1 MIEGLM
7 QALTPSHMLWLTVG
21 VMIGMV
27 VGTLPGLTATM
38 GTALLVPFTFAL
50 EPGEGVA
57 MLGGIYVCA
66 MFSDAIPACLVN
78 TPGTPAAMATAFDGH
93 PMVLEGC
100 GQEAIVASCFS
111 SALGT
116 LFGAGCY
123 LLLAF
128 PMITI
133 ALLFGP
139 PEFFWLGIFALT
151 IVGSLA
157 GDSVLKGL
165 AGGAIGL
172 LISSVGI
179 SHANEVARYTLGVPE
194 LRGGVSLVAGL
205 IGIFAVP
212 QVFSMVSELRRKE
225 FVAEY
230 KPRRGVTLKTIT
242 RVLAQPMHFV
252 RSAVI
257 GSFIGILPGAG
268 SPIAALISYNEAV
281 RWSKDK
287 SRYGKGD
294 LRGVTA
300 SEIANNAAAP
310 AAMIPLVTLGV
321 PGSSVAA
328 VIAGALMLQG
338 LNPGPELFQGN
349 GTLVYSF
356 GWSLMLAGI
365 VTFILGS
372 LFAPLLV
379 RIIRIPLR
387 LLAPLI
393 IFLAVIGAYAIR
405 NNIFDV
411 YIMFGIGV
419 FVFLIKPLGFHPGPI
434 GLGLILGPII
444 EPSLVQAMY
453 LADASSIGEVFFSGT
468 LNIILI
474 TLTVISIALVIWTRM
489 KDRAQKRVG
498 NSAEGQSAA
507 ADETEQ
513 EAACKD

>member
-7 QALTPSHMLWLTVG
+7 LAVTPSYLFWLTVG

-50 EPGEGVA
+50 PPGAGIA
-57 MLGGIYVCA
+57 MLGGLYVCA
-66 MFSDAIPACLVN
+66 MFSDAIPAVLVN
-78 TPGTPAAMATAFDGH
+78 TPGTPSAMATAFDGH
-93 PMVLEGC
+93 PMTLQGR
-100 GQEAIVASCFS
+100 GQEAIIAACFS

-116 LFGAGCY
+116 LFGAACY
-123 LLLAF
+123 LLLAW

-133 ALLFGP
+133 ALKFGP
-139 PEFFWLGIFALT
+139 PEFFWLGVFALT
-151 IVGSLA
+151 IIGSLA
-157 GDSVLKGL
+157 GESILKGL

-179 SHANEVARYTLGVPE
+179 SHGTELSRFTFGIPE

-205 IGIFAVP
+205 IGVFAVP
-212 QVFSMVSELRRKE
+212 QVLSMVAELRRKE
-225 FVAEY
+225 FIAEF
-230 KPRRGVTLKTIT
+230 KPKGGETLKTILK
-242 RVLAQPMHFV
+242 VLSHPVHVV

-257 GSFIGILPGAG
+257 GTFIGILPGAG
-268 SPIAALISYNEAV
+268 SPIAALVSYNEAV

-321 PGSSVAA
+321 PGSSPAA
-328 VIAGALMLQG
+328 VIAGALMLRG
-338 LNPGPELFQGN
+338 LNPGPELFQSD

-356 GWSLMLAGI
+356 GWSLFLAGI

-372 LFAPLLV
+372 LFSPLLV

-393 IFLAVIGAYAIR
+393 MLLAVIGAYAIR

-411 YIMFGIGV
+411 YLMLGIGV
-419 FVFLIKPLGFHPGPI
+419 FVYFVRRLGLHPGPI

-453 LADASSIGEVFFSGT
+453 IADATSIGDVFFTGT
-468 LNIILI
+468 VNIILI
-474 TLTVISIALVIWTRM
+474 TITVLSISLVAWSRRKIWTQQ
-489 KDRAQKRVG
+489 RARDSIEG
-498 NSAEGQSAA
+498 RSAPAA
-507 ADETEQ
+507 AD
-513 EAACKD
+513 AG

>member
-7 QALTPSHMLWLTVG
+7 QALTPSYMLWLIVG
-21 VMIGMV
+21 VMMGMI

-50 EPGEGVA
+50 EPGAGIA
-57 MLGGIYVCA
+57 MLGGLYVCA

-93 PMVLEGC
+93 PMTLEGR

-111 SALGT
+111 SFLGT
-116 LFGAGCY
+116 IFGAGCY
-123 LLLAF
+123 LLLAW
-128 PMITI
+128 PMVTI
-133 ALLFGP
+133 ALKFGP
-139 PEFFWLGIFALT
+139 PEFFWLGVFALT
-151 IVGSLA
+151 IIGSLA
-157 GDSVLKGL
+157 GDSILKGL
-165 AGGAIGL
+165 AGGGIGL

-179 SHANEVARYTLGVPE
+179 SHGNELARFTFGMPE

-205 IGIFAVP
+205 IGVFAIP
-212 QVFSMVSELRRKE
+212 QVLSMVADLRRKE
-225 FVAEY
+225 FIAEY
-230 KPRRGVTLKTIT
+230 SPKPGETMKTIKK
-242 RVLAQPMHFV
+242 VLEHPVHV
-252 RSAVI
+252 IRSAVI

-268 SPIAALISYNEAV
+268 SPIAALVSYNEAI
-281 RWSKDK
+281 RWAKDK
-287 SRYGKGD
+287 SRFGKGD

-310 AAMIPLVTLGV
+310 ASMIPLVTLGV
-321 PGSSVAA
+321 PGSSPAA
-328 VIAGALMLQG
+328 VIAGALMLRG
-338 LNPGPELFQGN
+338 LNPGPELFQTN

-356 GWSLMLAGI
+356 GWSLMIAGF

-393 IFLAVIGAYAIR
+393 MLLAVIGAYAIR

-411 YIMFGIGV
+411 YIMLGLGV
-419 FVFLIKPLGFHPGPI
+419 FVFLVKRLGFHPGPI

-444 EPSLVQAMY
+444 EPSLVQALY
-453 LADASSIGEVFFSGT
+453 ISDASSIGNIFFTGT
-468 LNIILI
+468 VNIILI
-474 TLTVISIALVIWTRM
+474 TLSVLSVAMVVWARW
-489 KDRAQKRVG
+489 RERV
-498 NSAEGQSAA
+498 NERQSASAEGRSAVA
-507 ADETEQ
+507 AETE
-513 EAACKD
+513 

>member
-7 QALTPSHMLWLTVG
+7 QALTPSYLLWMTVG

-50 EPGEGVA
+50 PPGAGVA
-57 MLGGIYVCA
+57 MLGGLYVCA
-66 MFSDAIPACLVN
+66 MFSDAIPAVLVN

-93 PMVLEGC
+93 PMVLQGR

-111 SALGT
+111 SAIGT
-116 LFGAGCY
+116 LFGAACY
-123 LLLAF
+123 LLLAW

-133 ALLFGP
+133 ALKFGP
-139 PEFFWLGIFALT
+139 SEFFWLGVFALT
-151 IVGSLA
+151 IIGSLA

-172 LISSVGI
+172 LISAVGI
-179 SHANEVARYTLGVPE
+179 SHGNELSRFTFNVPE
-194 LRGGVSLVAGL
+194 LRGGVSLVAAL
-205 IGIFAVP
+205 IGVFAIP
-212 QVFSMVSELRRKE
+212 QVLSMVAEMRKKE
-225 FVAEY
+225 FIAEY
-230 KPRRGVTLKTIT
+230 KPRRGDTLKTI
-242 RVLAQPMHFV
+242 RKVLAHPVHVV
-252 RSAVI
+252 RSSVI
-257 GSFIGILPGAG
+257 GAFIGILPGAG
-268 SPIAALISYNEAV
+268 SPIAALVSYNEAV
-281 RWSKDK
+281 RWAKDK
-287 SRYGKGD
+287 SQFGKGD

-321 PGSSVAA
+321 PGSAPAA
-328 VIAGALMLQG
+328 VIAGALMLRG
-338 LNPGPELFQGN
+338 LNPGPELFQSD
-349 GTLVYSF
+349 GTLVFSF
-356 GWSLMLAGI
+356 GWSLLLAGI

-393 IFLAVIGAYAIR
+393 MLLAVIGAFAIR

-411 YIMFGIGV
+411 YIMLGLGV
-419 FVFLIKPLGFHPGPI
+419 FVFLVRRLGFHPGPI

-444 EPSLVQAMY
+444 EPSLVQALY
-453 LADASSIGEVFFSGT
+453 ISDATSIGRVFFTGT

-474 TLTVISIALVIWTRM
+474 ALSVLSIGFVVWTRH
-489 KDRAQKRVG
+489 KERALDGIADREK
-498 NSAEGQSAA
+498 
-507 ADETEQ
+507 TE
-513 EAACKD
+513 

>member
-1 MIEGLM
+1 VIEGLM
-7 QALTPSHMLWLTVG
+7 QALTPSYMLWLTVG
-21 VMIGMV
+21 VMMGMV

-57 MLGGIYVCA
+57 MLGGLYVCA

-78 TPGTPAAMATAFDGH
+78 TPGTPGAMATAFDGH
-93 PMVLEGC
+93 PMTLQGR
-100 GQEAIVASCFS
+100 GHEAIVASCFS

-128 PMITI
+128 PMIKI

-139 PEFFWLGIFALT
+139 AEFFWLGVFALT
-151 IVGSLA
+151 IIGSLA
-157 GDSVLKGL
+157 GDSILKGL

-172 LISSVGI
+172 LISAVGI
-179 SHANEVARYTLGVPE
+179 SHANEVARYTFGVPD

-205 IGIFAVP
+205 IGVFAVP
-212 QVFSMVSELRRKE
+212 QVLSMVTELRKKE
-225 FVAEY
+225 FIAEY
-230 KPRRGVTLKTIT
+230 KPKRGVALKTIAE
-242 RVLAQPMHFV
+242 VLSHPVHV
-252 RSAVI
+252 IRSAVI

-268 SPIAALISYNEAV
+268 SPIAALVSYNEAV

-287 SRYGKGD
+287 SQYGKGD

-321 PGSSVAA
+321 PGSSPAA
-328 VIAGALMLQG
+328 VIAGALMLRG
-338 LNPGPELFQGN
+338 LNPGPELFQSD
-349 GTLVYSF
+349 GTLVFSF

-365 VTFILGS
+365 LTFILGS

-379 RIIRIPLR
+379 RIISIPLR

-393 IFLAVIGAYAIR
+393 MFLAVIGSYAIR

-411 YIMFGIGV
+411 YIMLGLGV
-419 FVFLIKPLGFHPGPI
+419 FVFLVKRLGFHPGPI
-434 GLGLILGPII
+434 GLGLILGPIV

-453 LADASSIGEVFFSGT
+453 MADASSIGNVFFSGT

-474 TLTVISIALVIWTRM
+474 TLTVLSLSFVVWTRR
-489 KDRAQKRVG
+489 KDRAQERASDSV
-498 NSAEGQSAA
+498 EG
-507 ADETEQ
+507 
-513 EAACKD
+513 

>member
-7 QALTPSHMLWLTVG
+7 QALQPSYMFWLTVG

-27 VGTLPGLTATM
+27 VGALPGLTATM

-57 MLGGIYVCA
+57 MLGGLYVCA
-66 MFSDAIPACLVN
+66 MFSDAIPAVLVN

-93 PMVLEGC
+93 PMVLEGR

-123 LLLAF
+123 LLLAL

-133 ALLFGP
+133 ALKFGP
-139 PEFFWLGIFALT
+139 PEFFWLGVFALT
-151 IVGSLA
+151 IIGSLA
-157 GDSVLKGL
+157 GDSILKGL

-179 SHANEVARYTLGVPE
+179 SHGNEIARFTFGIPE
-194 LRGGVSLVAGL
+194 FRGGVSLVAGL
-205 IGIFAVP
+205 IGVFAIP
-212 QVFSMVSELRRKE
+212 QVFSMIMQLRKKE
-225 FVAEY
+225 FIAEY
-230 KPRRGVTLKTIT
+230 KPKSGETMKTIK
-242 RVLAQPMHFV
+242 RVLAHPV
-252 RSAVI
+252 NVIRSAMI

-268 SPIAALISYNEAV
+268 SPIAALVSYSEAV

-287 SRYGKGD
+287 SRFGKGD
-294 LRGVTA
+294 LRGVVA
-300 SEIANNAAAP
+300 SEVANNAAAP
-310 AAMIPLVTLGV
+310 AAMIPLITLGV
-321 PGSSVAA
+321 PGSSPAA
-328 VIAGALMLQG
+328 VIAGALMLRG
-338 LNPGPELFQGN
+338 LNPGPELFQTD

-356 GWSLMLAGI
+356 GWSLLLAGI

-372 LFAPLLV
+372 LFAPMLV
-379 RIIRIPLR
+379 RVISIPLR

-393 IFLAVIGAYAIR
+393 MLLAVIGAYAIR

-411 YIMFGIGV
+411 YIMLGIGV
-419 FVFLIKPLGFHPGPI
+419 FVFLIKRLGFHPGPI

-453 LADASSIGEVFFSGT
+453 IADATSVWNVFFTGT
-468 LNIILI
+468 INIILI
-474 TLTVISIALVIWTRM
+474 SFSVLSIAFVVWSRRM
-489 KDRAQKRVG
+489 DRAQERASV
-498 NSAEGQSAA
+498 STEGRL
-507 ADETEQ
+507 ADAQETE
-513 EAACKD
+513 

>member
-7 QALTPSHMLWLTVG
+7 QALTPSYLLWMTVG
-21 VMIGMV
+21 VTIGMV

-50 EPGEGVA
+50 PPGAGVA
-57 MLGGIYVCA
+57 MLGGLYVCA
-66 MFSDAIPACLVN
+66 MFSDAIPAVLVN

-93 PMVLEGC
+93 PMVLQGR

-116 LFGAGCY
+116 LFGAVCY
-123 LLLAF
+123 LLLAW

-133 ALLFGP
+133 ALKFGP
-139 PEFFWLGIFALT
+139 PEFFWLGVFALT
-151 IVGSLA
+151 IIGSLA
-157 GDSVLKGL
+157 GDSILKGL

-179 SHANEVARYTLGVPE
+179 SHGNELARFTFGIPE
-194 LRGGVSLVAGL
+194 LRGGVSLVAAL
-205 IGIFAVP
+205 IGVFAIP
-212 QVFSMVSELRRKE
+212 QVLSMVAELRRKE

-230 KPRRGVTLKTIT
+230 KRKSGETLKTIKK
-242 RVLAQPMHFV
+242 VLAHPVHVV

-257 GSFIGILPGAG
+257 GTFIGILPGAG
-268 SPIAALISYNEAV
+268 SPIAALVSYNEAV

-287 SRYGKGD
+287 SGYGKGD

-310 AAMIPLVTLGV
+310 AAMIPLITLGV
-321 PGSSVAA
+321 PGSAPAA
-328 VIAGALMLQG
+328 VIAGALMLRG
-338 LNPGPELFQGN
+338 LNPGPELFQTN

-356 GWSLMLAGI
+356 GWSLLFAGI

-379 RIIRIPLR
+379 RIISIPLR

-393 IFLAVIGAYAIR
+393 MLLAVIGAFAIR

-411 YIMFGIGV
+411 YIMLGLGV
-419 FVFLIKPLGFHPGPI
+419 FVFLIKRLGFHPGPI

-453 LADASSIGEVFFSGT
+453 IADATSVGRVFFTGT

-474 TLTVISIALVIWTRM
+474 ALSVLSISFVVWTRR
-489 KDRAQKRVG
+489 KERAQERM
-498 NSAEGQSAA
+498 S
-507 ADETEQ
+507 EQ
-513 EAACKD
+513 GEEE

>member
-1 MIEGLM
+1 VIEGLL
-7 QALTPSHMLWLTVG
+7 QTLTPSVMLWLTVG

-50 EPGEGVA
+50 PTDAGIA
-57 MLGGIYVCA
+57 MLGGLYVCA
-66 MFSDAIPACLVN
+66 MFSDAIPAVLVN

-93 PMVLEGC
+93 PMVHQGR
-100 GQEAIVASCFS
+100 GQEAIVAACFA
-111 SALGT
+111 SAFGT

-123 LLLAF
+123 LLLAW

-133 ALLFGP
+133 ALKFGP
-139 PEFFWLGIFALT
+139 AEFFWLGIFALT
-151 IVGSLA
+151 IIGSLA
-157 GDSVLKGL
+157 SGSILKGL

-179 SHANEVARYTLGVPE
+179 SHGNEISRFTYGIPE
-194 LRGGVSLVAGL
+194 LRGGISLVAGL

-212 QVFSMVSELRRKE
+212 QVLSMVADLRKSDYI
-225 FVAEY
+225 ADY
-230 KPRRGVTLKTIT
+230 KSKRGVTLQTVKN
-242 RVLAQPMHFV
+242 VLSNPIHGI

-268 SPIAALISYNEAV
+268 SPIAALVSYNEAV

-287 SRYGKGD
+287 SKFGKGD

-321 PGSSVAA
+321 PGSSPAA
-328 VIAGALMLQG
+328 VIAGALMLRG
-338 LNPGPELFQGN
+338 LNPGPELFQSD
-349 GTLVYSF
+349 GTLVYTF
-356 GWSLMLAGI
+356 GWSLLVAGI

-379 RIIRIPLR
+379 WIIRIPLR

-393 IFLAVIGAYAIR
+393 MLLAVIGAYAIR

-411 YIMFGIGV
+411 YLMLGLGV
-419 FVFLIKPLGFHPGPI
+419 FVFLVRRLGFHPGPI

-444 EPSLVQAMY
+444 EPSLVQALY
-453 LADASSIGEVFFSGT
+453 IADATSIGHVFFTGT
-468 LNIILI
+468 INIILI
-474 TLTVISIALVIWTRM
+474 VLTILSIALVLWARWKDHVRERASTRLE
-489 KDRAQKRVG
+489 DRTEVVG
-498 NSAEGQSAA
+498 EP
-507 ADETEQ
+507 E
-513 EAACKD
+513 

>member
-7 QALTPSHMLWLTVG
+7 QALTPSYLLWMTVG
-21 VMIGMV
+21 VTIGMV

-50 EPGEGVA
+50 PPGAGVA
-57 MLGGIYVCA
+57 MLGGLYVCA
-66 MFSDAIPACLVN
+66 MFSDAIPAVLVN

-93 PMVLEGC
+93 PMVLQGR

-116 LFGAGCY
+116 LFGATSY
-123 LLLAF
+123 LLLAW
-128 PMITI
+128 PLITI
-133 ALLFGP
+133 ALKFGP

-151 IVGSLA
+151 IIGSLA
-157 GDSVLKGL
+157 GDSILKGL

-179 SHANEVARYTLGVPE
+179 SHGNELARFTFGIPE
-194 LRGGVSLVAGL
+194 LRGGVSLVAAL
-205 IGIFAVP
+205 IGVFAIP
-212 QVFSMVSELRRKE
+212 QVLSMVADLRQKE
-225 FVAEY
+225 FIAEY
-230 KPRRGVTLKTIT
+230 KPKRGETLKTIKK
-242 RVLAQPMHFV
+242 VLAHPVHVV

-257 GSFIGILPGAG
+257 GTFIGILPGAG
-268 SPIAALISYNEAV
+268 SPIAALVSYNEAV

-287 SRYGKGD
+287 SGYGKGD

-310 AAMIPLVTLGV
+310 AAMIPLITLGV
-321 PGSSVAA
+321 PGSAPAA
-328 VIAGALMLQG
+328 VIAGALMLRG
-338 LNPGPELFQGN
+338 LNPGPELFQSD

-356 GWSLMLAGI
+356 GWSLLLAGI

-379 RIIRIPLR
+379 RIISIPLR

-393 IFLAVIGAYAIR
+393 MLLAVIGAFAIR

-411 YIMFGIGV
+411 YIMLGLGV
-419 FVFLIKPLGFHPGPI
+419 FVFLVRRLGFHPGPI

-444 EPSLVQAMY
+444 EPSLVQALY
-453 LADASSIGEVFFSGT
+453 ISDATSIGRVFFTGT
-468 LNIILI
+468 LNIVL
-474 TLTVISIALVIWTRM
+474 IALSVLSISFVVWARWREGAQE
-489 KDRAQKRVG
+489 RANQ
-498 NSAEGQSAA
+498 SAES
-507 ADETEQ
+507 E
-513 EAACKD
+513 